1 MLSQLFFTRIGER
14 NYMNLKLD
22 KGLHQGVDVIFISG
36 EVDLYTAST
45 LKEMIYELL
54 DTGVSNIILDM
65 TGLEFMDSS
74 GLGVLVGT
82 LKRVRS
88 TDGSLWLICDRDN
101 LLKVFRLTGLDKVF
115 TIHASLEEWQP
126 AD

>member
-1 MLSQLFFTRIGER
+1 
-14 NYMNLKLD
+14 MNLKLD
-22 KGLHQGVDVIFISG
+22 KSLHQGVDVISISG
-36 EVDLYTAST
+36 EVDLYTASA
-45 LKEMIYELL
+45 LKEMTYEVL

-65 TGLEFMDSS
+65 TGLDFMDSS

-88 TDGSLWLICDRDN
+88 AGGSLWLICDRDN
-101 LLKVFRLTGLDKVF
+101 LLKIFRLTGLDKVF

-126 AD
+126 GA